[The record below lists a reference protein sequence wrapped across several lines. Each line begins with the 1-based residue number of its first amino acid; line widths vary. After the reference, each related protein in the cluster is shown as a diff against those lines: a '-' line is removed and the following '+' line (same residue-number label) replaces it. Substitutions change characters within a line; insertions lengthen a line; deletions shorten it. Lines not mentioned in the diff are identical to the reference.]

1 MIDKDLEKRDKRY
14 HEGPLKKLFNGA
26 MVTFLKLISYLPFWI
41 IYGISDVLYV
51 LLKYI
56 IKYRKKVILEN
67 LSYAFPEKTEK
78 EKQLILNKFYRHFC
92 DFALETVKLY
102 SISLSA
108 VLKRCKYN
116 GLDVINKY
124 AEEGRGVIILGLHYN
139 NWEWA
144 SSVQRVWKQQVYMI
158 VNPMRGNQALD
169 KFIAHSREQWGGI
182 SIPVHKSART
192 AINAANKNEAIA
204 LWLAADQTPGANS
217 KFWTMFLNREAP
229 FFTGPDKIAMKTNQP
244 VFFLHIKKLKR
255 GYYEANFH
263 ELFPEPKKSAPNE
276 IMLRY
281 IQEMEKIIR
290 ETPEY
295 YLWSHRRWK
304 HKRPEGIELTL

>member
-1 MIDKDLEKRDKRY
+1 MIDKELEKRDKRY
-14 HEGPLKKLFNGA
+14 HEGPFKKALNHVLVF
-26 MVTFLKLISYLPFWI
+26 VLKLISYLPFWI
-41 IYGISDVLYV
+41 IYGISDFLYF
-51 LLKYI
+51 LLKNVV
-56 IKYRKKVILEN
+56 KYRKKVILEN
-67 LSYAFPEKTEK
+67 LSYAFPEKSEQEK
-78 EKQLILNKFYRHFC
+78 NEIANKFYRHFC
-92 DFALETVKLY
+92 DFTLETVKLY
-102 SISLSA
+102 SMSFA
-108 VLKRCKYN
+108 TVQKRCTFS
-116 GLDVINKY
+116 GLEPINKY
-124 AEEGRGVIILGLHYN
+124 ADEGRGIIVLGMHYN

-144 SSVQRVWKQQVYMI
+144 SSVQSVWRQQVYMI

-169 KFIAHSREQWGGI
+169 RFIAHSREQWGGI

-192 AINAANKNEAIA
+192 AINAANKKEPIA

-244 VFFLHIKKLKR
+244 VFFMHLKKVKR
-255 GYYEANFH
+255 GHYEANFI
-263 ELFPEPKKSAPNE
+263 ELFSEPKNTAPNE

-281 IQEMEKIIR
+281 VQKMEEIIH